1 MNSFNTFHSNINR
14 SNNKIGQMYYR
25 VVSAGLSAMNGT
37 VVRNISGFSANG
49 ISPGFYS
56 YTPANLIGTPLA
68 IYNNNTSPPP
78 PFGRS
83 YNVLVIDRITGA
95 TTTTTYDV
103 YGGSGTTPLTEYLNS
118 LTPSV
123 IVAIATYDEPKYDGG
138 SKLLPDGLVSAI
150 KRCGASSSFPSFINL
165 RGAYLLLGIPDIGE
179 GKGIQRYA
187 GGPVDLGDPNA
198 AIDLRFTV
206 SDGQYSHINYTDN
219 LVLWYTFDSNTLD
232 GTTVRDL
239 MNNYNGTLQG
249 TGVTFDTVNK
259 TVGTAAAAFTGT
271 DSTNTPHIDVVNLP
285 ASLTDQSALSFSFW
299 FRSTTSTTTWGRIFD
314 FANGTANDNII
325 AFIESTN
332 FGLSVYDGGTG
343 NNIYGI
349 INNANDNV
357 WRHVVWVLIPGTWQI
372 YINGST
378 SADLTKTGVNFPR
391 SVNRTI
397 NYIGKSNWGGDPGYN
412 GNIDDFRIYKEAL
425 TQEKVSILF
434 SYDRTNYT
442 NNLLL
447 WYKFDSNTVSGTTV
461 IDYTRNY
468 NGTLQNNATISTT
481 TKTKGT
487 ASLYLQTSSNK
498 QHVSIPNYTVSS
510 SLSFSFWINPA
521 NTSANNR
528 IFDSGYSSDSDA
540 NNIVIYLQS
549 GNLGFSYNVNY
560 YNQNNVWYTATN
572 VPAISINTW
581 THIVITAY
589 PSGISN
595 TIKIYKNNVLTTS
608 NQFTSANANFSA
620 AIPNIQRESNFIGK
634 SNWSSDAAYTG
645 YIDDFRIYNEV
656 LTEDKIDTLYNN
668 YK

>member
-1 MNSFNTFHSNINR
+1 M
-14 SNNKIGQMYYR
+14 KC
-25 VVSAGLSAMNGT
+25 
-37 VVRNISGFSANG
+37 
-49 ISPGFYS
+49 
-56 YTPANLIGTPLA
+56 
-68 IYNNNTSPPP
+68 IYNNTSPPP

-83 YNVLVIDRITGA
+83 YNVLTINRITGA

-103 YGGSGTTPLTEYLNS
+103 YGGGTPTSTQLTNYLNS
-118 LTPSV
+118 LTSSV
-123 IVAIATYDEPKYDGG
+123 IVVIATWDEPQNNAT
-138 SKLLPDGLVSAI
+138 GLVTAI
-150 KRCGASSSFPSFINL
+150 KRCGGSSNFPSFINL
-165 RGAYLLLGIPDIGE
+165 RGAYVLLGIPGIGTNN
-179 GKGIQRYA
+179 GIERY
-187 GGPVDLGDPNA
+187 VGDNSANGDNNA

-206 SDGQYSHINYTDN
+206 SNGEYSEENNYTNN

-232 GTTVRDL
+232 GTTLRDL
-239 MNNYNGTLQG
+239 MKNYNATIYSA
-249 TGVTFDTVNK
+249 TFDTANK
-259 TVGTAAAAFTGT
+259 KQGNTSASFAGMNT
-271 DSTNTPHIDVVNLP
+271 STNTPHIDVANLP
-285 ASLTDQSALSFSFW
+285 ASLTNQNALSFSFW
-299 FRSTTSTTTWGRIFD
+299 FRSNNTGTYGRIFD
-314 FANGTANDNII
+314 FAGPNGTPNGVADNNII
-325 AFIESTN
+325 AFITSGN
-332 FGLSVYDGGTG
+332 LGFSVFNGASSGTYTDIFLG
-343 NNIYGI
+343 V
-349 INNANDNV
+349 NDNV
-357 WRHVVWVLIPGTWQI
+357 WRHCVWVLTSGTWQI
-372 YINGST
+372 YINGLLHST
-378 SADLTKTGVNFPR
+378 RTGVNFPQ
-391 SVNRTI
+391 SVERTF
-397 NYIGKSNWGGDPGYN
+397 NYIGRSNWAENAGYN
-412 GNIDDFRIYKEAL
+412 GNIDDFRMYKEAL
-425 TQEKVSILF
+425 TEEKVSILF
-434 SYDRTNYT
+434 SYDRTTNYT

-487 ASLYLQTSSNK
+487 ASLYLQSSSNK

-521 NTSANNR
+521 NTTNNNR
-528 IFDSGYSSDSDA
+528 IFDSGDGSDFDA

-595 TIKIYKNNVLTTS
+595 IIKIYKNNVLTTE
-608 NQFTSANANFSA
+608 NEFTSANANFSA

-634 SNWSSDAAYTG
+634 SNWSIDAAYSG

>member
-14 SNNKIGQMYYR
+14 RNTISQLTYYR

-56 YTPANLIGTPLA
+56 YTPTNLTQTTLA
-68 IYNNNTSPPP
+68 SVDSSPRN
-78 PFGRS
+78 FDRS

-95 TTTTTYDV
+95 TTTTRYDV
-103 YGGSGTTPLTEYLNS
+103 YGSGTSSTTLTDYLNS

-123 IVAIATYDEPKYDGG
+123 IVVIATWDEPQNNVTA
-138 SKLLPDGLVSAI
+138 GLIAAI
-150 KRCGASSSFPSFINL
+150 KRCGGSSNFPSFINL
-165 RGAYLLLGIPDIGE
+165 RGAYVLLGIPDIGQ
-179 GKGIQRYA
+179 GKGIERYKGDTSA
-187 GGPVDLGDPNA
+187 EGDPNA

-239 MNNYNGTLQG
+239 MNNYNGTIQQG
-249 TGVTFDTVNK
+249 ATFDTVNK
-259 TVGTAAAAFTGT
+259 TVGTASASFAGMST
-271 DSTNTPHIDVVNLP
+271 STNTPHIDVTNLP
-285 ASLTDQSALSFSFW
+285 ASLTNQSALSFSFW
-299 FRSTTSTTTWGRIFD
+299 FRSNNTGVFGRIFD
-314 FANGTANDNII
+314 FANGAASNNII
-325 AFIESTN
+325 AFIYDN
-332 FGLSVYDGGTG
+332 NLGFSVYNG
-343 NNIYGI
+343 NTSTDILNVFPGV
-349 INNANDNV
+349 NDNV
-357 WRHVVWVLIPGTWQI
+357 WRHCVWVLTSGTWQI
-372 YINGST
+372 YINGSLHT
-378 SADLTKTGVNFPR
+378 TRTGVNFPQ
-391 SVNRTI
+391 SVERTI
-397 NYIGKSNWGGDPGYN
+397 NYIGKSNWSENAGYN

-461 IDYTRNY
+461 TDYTRNY

-487 ASLYLQTSSNK
+487 ASLYLQNTNT
-498 QHVSIPNYTVSS
+498 QHVSIPTFTVSS

-521 NTSANNR
+521 IANNNNC
-528 IFDSGYSSDSDA
+528 IFDSADA
-540 NNIVIYLQS
+540 VGPYENNIVIYLNS
-549 GNLGFSYNVNY
+549 NKLGFGYNVNN
-560 YNQNNVWYTATN
+560 YNVRNDWYIASGL
-572 VPAISINTW
+572 PAISINIW

-589 PSGISN
+589 NSGSN
-595 TIKIYKNNVLTTS
+595 TIIKVYKNNILTTT
-608 NQFTSANANFSA
+608 NTKTPVNANYSA

-634 SNWSSDAAYTG
+634 TNTSGYNTYSG

>member
-25 VVSAGLSAMNGT
+25 VVSAGLSAMNGA

-56 YTPANLIGTPLA
+56 YTPTNLVGTPLA
-68 IYNNNTSPPP
+68 SVDSSPRN
-78 PFGRS
+78 FDRS

-103 YGGSGTTPLTEYLNS
+103 YGGGTPNPTTTLTNYLNS

-123 IVAIATYDEPKYDGG
+123 IVVIATWDEPQNNVTA
-138 SKLLPDGLVSAI
+138 GLVSAI
-150 KRCGASSSFPSFINL
+150 KRCGGSSSFPSFINL

-179 GKGIQRYA
+179 GKGIERYV
-187 GGPVDLGDPNA
+187 GGTITNGDPNA

-206 SDGQYSHINYTDN
+206 SDGQYSHINYTNN
-219 LVLWYTFDSNTLD
+219 LVLWYTFDSNTVD

-259 TVGTAAAAFTGT
+259 TVGTASVAFTGT
-271 DSTNTPHIDVVNLP
+271 DSTNTPHIDVANLP
-285 ASLTDQSALSFSFW
+285 ASLTNQSALSFSFW
-299 FRSTTSTTTWGRIFD
+299 FRSNNTGNFGRIFD
-314 FANGTANDNII
+314 FGNDAASNNII
-325 AFIESTN
+325 VFIYAN
-332 FGLSVYDGGTG
+332 NLGFSVYNG
-343 NNIYGI
+343 NVAGNDLNVFPGV
-349 INNANDNV
+349 NDNV
-357 WRHVVWVLIPGTWQI
+357 WRHCVWVLTPGTWNI
-372 YINGST
+372 YINGLLHATRT
-378 SADLTKTGVNFPR
+378 SVNFPQN
-391 SVNRTI
+391 VERTI
-397 NYIGKSNWGGDPGYN
+397 NYIGKSNWADSGYN
-412 GNIDDFRIYKEAL
+412 GNIDDFRMYKEAL

-487 ASLYLQTSSNK
+487 ASLYLQNTNT
-498 QHVSIPNYTVSS
+498 QHVSIPTFTVSS

-521 NTSANNR
+521 IANNNNC
-528 IFDSGYSSDSDA
+528 IFDSADA
-540 NNIVIYLQS
+540 VGPYENNIVIYLNS
-549 GNLGFSYNVNY
+549 NKLGFSYNVNRYNERNDWY
-560 YNQNNVWYTATN
+560 YSHDLTDI
-572 VPAISINTW
+572 PINTW
-581 THIVITAY
+581 THVVIASYPTA
-589 PSGISN
+589 SNKN
-595 TIKIYKNNVLTTS
+595 TINIYKNNVLITTK
-608 NQFTSANANFSA
+608 TITPGDANFSA
-620 AIPNIQRESNFIGK
+620 AILPWARESNFIGK
-634 SNWSSDAAYTG
+634 TNTSGYNTYSG